1 MIVEYC
7 YMSIYQMWILRR
19 SLLNE
24 RMMATAARPI
34 EFKLERT
41 LGEGAFGKVFLC
53 CDKTDSDKQVNI

>member
-1 MIVEYC
+1 
-7 YMSIYQMWILRR
+7 
-19 SLLNE
+19 
-24 RMMATAARPI
+24 MMATAARPI